1 MSKKQLAQEY
11 PPSNEAQATR
21 DLTQRQIKKILQ
33 ENPDGMMRR
42 DAHTKM
48 HGIVKAEFIVEPN
61 LPEQLRVGLFK
72 NPGTYPAWIRFS
84 NQNLMNPD
92 SKPDIR
98 GMAIKVMGV
107 PGTKL
112 MPDEPDSPNMDFVL
126 ISSSFFMARDVR
138 EFDDLIKGLTGGKLA
153 LLWFFLTHWRMDWNL
168 LKSMKSFANPLQI
181 RYWSSTPYLFGK
193 QAVKYS
199 AIPYFDE
206 ADVMPEHPDYD
217 LLRLAMAKNLAKC
230 DVRFDFAVQFQTDA
244 DTMPIEDPGVQWS
257 EVDSPFRK
265 VASIIIPKQEFDTE
279 QQRAFGENISF
290 NPARCLPEHRPLGGI
305 NRARMTVYRAISKF
319 RHEKNQVPMQEP
331 NSWDF

>member
-11 PPSNEAQATR
+11 PPSNEAQATS
-21 DLTQRQIKKILQ
+21 DLTQRQIKKILN
-33 ENPDGMMRR
+33 ENPTGIMRR

-138 EFDDLIKGLTGGKLA
+138 EFDDLIKGLTGGNLA

-181 RYWSSTPYLFGK
+181 RYWSSTPYLFGQ

-199 AIPYFDE
+199 AIPYFDQ
-206 ADVMPEHPDYD
+206 ADVIPENPDYD
-217 LLRLAMAKNLAKC
+217 LLRLAMVKNLANQ

-244 DTMPIEDPGVQWS
+244 DAMPIEDPGVQWS
-257 EVDSPFRK
+257 ESDSPFRK
-265 VASIIIPKQEFDTE
+265 VASIIIARQEFDTE
-279 QQRAFGENISF
+279 KQRAFGENISF

-305 NRARMTVYRAISKF
+305 NRARMVVYQAISKF

-331 NSWDF
+331 TNWDC